1 MFERLRE
8 MRQSKGYTC
17 GHMAD
22 KMGLTKATYN
32 KKERGQITMTLND
45 AEKISEILGS
55 TVDEI
60 FFADKV
66 SSKEI

>member
-22 KMGLTKATYN
+22 KMGLTKPHIIRKNAV
-32 KKERGQITMTLND
+32 K
-45 AEKISEILGS
+45 
-55 TVDEI
+55 
-60 FFADKV
+60 
-66 SSKEI
+66 